1 MKLRET
7 HCSVSLLTFH
17 FLSACRGLKDPTAP
31 SPCLPE
37 KMKVEFRTISSDT
50 YGYNIIWEPIS
61 EFLFEGNTCHEIE
74 TLSFEYT
81 SDTKKYKDAANELY
95 FYRFG
100 PFFSA
105 LYGLFLNNDLHYCP
119 DLTVRGENQT

>member
-1 MKLRET
+1 
-7 HCSVSLLTFH
+7 
-17 FLSACRGLKDPTAP
+17 
-31 SPCLPE
+31 
-37 KMKVEFRTISSDT
+37 MKVEFCTISSDT

-105 LYGLFLNNDLHYCP
+105 LNGLLLNNGLHYCP